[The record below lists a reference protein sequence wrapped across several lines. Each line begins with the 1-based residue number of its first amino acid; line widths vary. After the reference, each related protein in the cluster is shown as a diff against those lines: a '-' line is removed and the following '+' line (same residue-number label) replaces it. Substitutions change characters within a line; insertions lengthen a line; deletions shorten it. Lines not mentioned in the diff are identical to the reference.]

1 MRNLLIAG
9 LAAMSLI
16 AFGACGGDEEETST
30 KECTSNADCAD
41 GKICSADN
49 KCVDDPGVTPGP
61 VAECTTNADCTDAS
75 KPVCDNGTCVAD
87 STVSEGCATNDD
99 CTNPALPICDNG
111 TCVADSATPS
121 NCAADEYEIDGN
133 CYAEGDACNSSIFVE
148 ACVDNT
154 VVYCYDNVIEV
165 IDCGADGYSC
175 EVIQDGHIADC
186 FDATTDAC
194 AAGDED
200 IKVCAYYGYYSADMS
215 CEETVDGDYY
225 YYYVDPTGMTWNEC
239 ESSCDDVTGQCI
251 EVPTEWTCEASYYGD
266 GSCDCGCGVVDYDC
280 ADASYESCEYSG
292 CAQGT
297 HTDADNPTACT
308 SVATEGDTCD
318 TTYEES
324 CVDGV
329 ILSCAI
335 EEGATSGTIEAYDC
349 GAAEC
354 LVDSEG
360 DAACYSADTACQST
374 DDPSYNE
381 CYEVDYG
388 FLGKFSYSMTMECSL
403 ITEGKY
409 YYISTDYEDCSR
421 GCEESTG
428 LCVTIEVPA
437 GWTSDPDYYGD
448 DYCDCGGGIVDIDC
462 ADATYASCEYNVCAE
477 GHPSPDAPTTCVSV
491 DGEGDACTSSY
502 ETTCLGNVLLY
513 CSSTTELVT
522 GWDCGDLTCNP
533 EAYDG
538 CE

>member
-30 KECTSNADCAD
+30 KECTSNADCGE
-41 GKICSADN
+41 GKICGAEG
-49 KCVDDPGVTPGP
+49 KCVDDTSVTPGP
-61 VAECTTNADCTDAS
+61 VDECTTNDDCTDAT

-87 STVSEGCATNDD
+87 DTQSGNC
-99 CTNPALPICDNG
+99 PAG
-111 TCVADSATPS
+111 
-121 NCAADEYEIDGN
+121 EYEIDGT
-133 CYAEGDACNSSIFVE
+133 CYAEGDECDPDTVGAGCTGNTSAYCTAVGYNADYTDYVYEIVVENCADSDMTCNDISMEGDSFGLCTLPCDAAGEEISMCDPNPEFEGDLNTYVCYALADGGFGAIYDDYETCSAGCDETKNACN
-148 ACVDNT
+148 
-154 VVYCYDNVIEV
+154 
-165 IDCGADGYSC
+165 
-175 EVIQDGHIADC
+175 
-186 FDATTDAC
+186 
-194 AAGDED
+194 
-200 IKVCAYYGYYSADMS
+200 
-215 CEETVDGDYY
+215 TVDG
-225 YYYVDPTGMTWNEC
+225 
-239 ESSCDDVTGQCI
+239 
-251 EVPTEWTCEASYYGD
+251 WTCDTEYYGD
-266 GSCDCGCGVVDYDC
+266 GYCDCGCGIVDVDC

-292 CAQGT
+292 CEDGT
-297 HTDADNPTACT
+297 HIDADDPTSCT
-308 SVATEGDTCD
+308 SVPTEGDSCSAD
-318 TTYEES
+318 YRES

-329 ILSCAI
+329 ILYCDM
-335 EEGATSGTIEAYDC
+335 EEGAASGTIKAYDC

-354 LVDSEG
+354 LVDGEG
-360 DAACYSADTACQST
+360 AAACYQADTACSIAEDQ
-374 DDPSYNE
+374 PYNE

-388 FLGKFSYSMTMECSL
+388 LFVFNYSLTMECSL